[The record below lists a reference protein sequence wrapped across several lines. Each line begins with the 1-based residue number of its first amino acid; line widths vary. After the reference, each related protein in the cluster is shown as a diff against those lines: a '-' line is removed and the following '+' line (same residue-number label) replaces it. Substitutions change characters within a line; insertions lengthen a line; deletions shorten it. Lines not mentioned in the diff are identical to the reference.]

1 MPPPASAMSSG
12 SREGI
17 YSAELHKSRRYIAVP
32 GEDAAVSEHRRED
45 DEPGRK
51 MPEEA
56 ELPAEALRGERIEI
70 RYPPVVKDERY
81 DAHERDHHKGQ
92 APGERSGEQR
102 RDRDA
107 EEVREGHSGAHHR
120 DSPGLVLLVGKPGG
134 DDRPDSVIGPV
145 REAADE
151 PRDKEPAEALRRD
164 RE

>member
-1 MPPPASAMSSG
+1 
-12 SREGI
+12 
-17 YSAELHKSRRYIAVP
+17 
-32 GEDAAVSEHRRED
+32 
-45 DEPGRK
+45 

-107 EEVREGHSGAHHR
+107 EEVREGHSGAHQTA
-120 DSPGLVLLVGKPGG
+120 LVLCF
-134 DDRPDSVIGPV
+134 SSAS
-145 REAADE
+145 REAMIV
-151 PRDKEPAEALRRD
+151 PTP
-164 RE
+164 